1 MQIVVYNG
9 LNRFRG
15 KIISSRVQAAPP
27 WPQALGRLILCSRLI
42 YISIFVRVNFNSLGY
57 LFVRCSSR
65 EIRISFIVRN
75 LFFFKTFDLSENIS

>member
-1 MQIVVYNG
+1 MFTINIQIVAYNG

-42 YISIFVRVNFNSLGY
+42 YIESLWGSIS
-57 LFVRCSSR
+57 
-65 EIRISFIVRN
+65 I
-75 LFFFKTFDLSENIS
+75 LSDIYVLDVVQERSESVLLYAI